1 MKKIIFGLIML
12 CSLQL
17 QANEI
22 GFFGSG
28 SESTNSPGT
37 VGGLDPIGGSGPGSV
52 NDPDPA
58 PIDDYAIALGVL
70 AVCVGIYGFR
80 KRELIKQ

>member
-1 MKKIIFGLIML
+1 ML
-12 CSLQL
+12 CSFQL
-17 QANEI
+17 HANDI

-28 SESTNSPGT
+28 SESTNGPGT

-58 PIDDYAIALGVL
+58 PIGDYAIALGVIG
-70 AVCVGIYGFR
+70 VGIGIYGFR
-80 KRELIKQ
+80 KRELLKQ